1 MKELIDRLK
10 ELHLT
15 ISSCESLTGGLF
27 AAKITAVSGAS
38 KVYRGSLITYQNDV
52 KAKLL
57 NVDLEEIEKYGAV
70 SYNTASIMALKCK
83 EILNSDIAVSFT
95 GNAGPDVLENK
106 PVGLVYIGIAIK
118 DYIKVDECQFNGDR
132 AQIQEACLSYAK
144 KAILDYLVGKS

>member
-118 DYIKVDECQFNGDR
+118 DYIKVDECHFNGDR